1 MCNYQ
6 FDLTGVSVEDIIRKV
21 AMYFELDNG
30 IHSRGKSV
38 LEKRI
43 NILREL
49 YNCEFWL
56 AEQFCVKTFKSLGF
70 GEFLM
75 FLEKHASLLPDEI
88 HKFLTGDICE
98 KSPLEVCMLQH
109 QLFVL
114 VSQALNGC
122 IGEKEIATKQ
132 MISSLLRRQF
142 PLISF
147 KISENGSVS
156 DFLDILGKHK
166 NNVISK
172 GVLFSVTLF
181 EMCDIGDSTAH
192 NGSEL
197 LETMKVRIDISQKG
211 ALESRTSKDAVEA
224 LLRAPLMSDLN
235 TWAHWDLVFA
245 PSLGPLVPWLLN
257 EVNTKE
263 LLCLV
268 TKDGKVLR
276 IDHSATVDS
285 FLEAALQ
292 GSPFQTAVQLLSLFS
307 LVGGEKYVPL
317 SLLKCHARHAF
328 EVILKNSL
336 ESGEVN
342 DNRNSLMQGNTSYT
356 QKTVDEADTHAS
368 SFSSELHKSLCNM
381 NKAVP
386 VVSRFFLDCLGYLPT
401 EFCGFAAD
409 VLLSGMRSV
418 IKDANS
424 AILCECNQR
433 EERVMLHEVGLSL
446 GIVEWID
453 DYHAFC
459 SVDATN
465 FFPFG
470 ASCLEAAGPE
480 KSIGLKNMQD
490 LSSKSSTSK
499 VKLDVTL
506 VADGQNEE
514 HTGVCQSING
524 ALVFDDRISSG
535 RLQRVSE
542 LNEDKNA
549 ALVIESIRQDEFGL
563 DPSLSN
569 TEISMLKKQHARL
582 GRALHCLSQELYSQ
596 DSHFLLEL
604 VRSSSLFLSLRVVV

>member
-1 MCNYQ
+1 
-6 FDLTGVSVEDIIRKV
+6 
-21 AMYFELDNG
+21 MYFELDHE
-30 IHSRGKSV
+30 IHSYGKSL

-43 NILREL
+43 DILRKL
-49 YNCEFWL
+49 YKCEFWL
-56 AEQFCVKTFKSLGF
+56 AEQFCVKTFNSLGY

-75 FLEKHASLLPDEI
+75 FLEKHASVLPDEI
-88 HKFLTGDICE
+88 YQFLTGDICE
-98 KSPLEVCMLQH
+98 KSHLEVCILQH
-109 QLFVL
+109 QLVVL

-122 IGEKEIATKQ
+122 LWEKEKVTKQ
-132 MISSLLRRQF
+132 MISSLLMRQF
-142 PLISF
+142 PLIGF
-147 KISENGSVS
+147 KISENGSLV
-156 DFLDILGKHK
+156 DFLDILGKHT
-166 NNVISK
+166 NNAISK

-181 EMCDIGDSTAH
+181 EMCHVGDSSAH
-192 NGSEL
+192 NEDDL
-197 LETMKVRIDISQKG
+197 LENTNQKAG
-211 ALESRTSKDAVEA
+211 ALESVTSKDAIEV
-224 LLRAPLMSDLN
+224 LLRAPLMLDLN
-235 TWAHWDLVFA
+235 TWAHWDLIFA

-263 LLCLV
+263 LMCLV
-268 TKDGKVLR
+268 TKDGQAIR

-336 ESGEVN
+336 ESREVN
-342 DNRNSLMQGNTSYT
+342 DSRNSLMQGNNLCR
-356 QKTVDEADTHAS
+356 QRMVDEVATS
-368 SFSSELHKSLCNM
+368 NLSSELHKKLCKM

-386 VVSRFFLDCLGYLPT
+386 VVSRFFLDCVGYLPT
-401 EFCGFAAD
+401 EFRGFAAD

-424 AILCECNQR
+424 VILCECNQK

-453 DYHAFC
+453 DYRAFC
-459 SVDATN
+459 STDATDL
-465 FFPFG
+465 FTSG
-470 ASCLEAAGPE
+470 ASCLEAAGTE
-480 KSIGLKNMQD
+480 KSIWSKNMQD
-490 LSSKSSTSK
+490 MLGKSSTSE
-499 VKLDVTL
+499 VKLNVPL
-506 VADGQNEE
+506 VPDERNEE
-514 HTGVCQSING
+514 STEVCQSING
-524 ALVFDDRISSG
+524 VEVFDDRISCG
-535 RLQRVSE
+535 HMQHLSE
-542 LNEDKNA
+542 LNDYKNA
-549 ALVIESIRQDEFGL
+549 SLVIESIRQDEFGL

-604 VRSSSLFLSLRVVV
+604 VRSSSLFLSL

>member
-1 MCNYQ
+1 
-6 FDLTGVSVEDIIRKV
+6 
-21 AMYFELDNG
+21 MYFELDHE
-30 IHSRGKSV
+30 IHSYGKSL

-43 NILREL
+43 NILRKL
-49 YNCEFWL
+49 YKYEFWL
-56 AEQFCVKTFKSLGF
+56 AEQFCVKTFKSLGY
-70 GEFLM
+70 GEFLI

-88 HKFLTGDICE
+88 YKFLTGDICE

-109 QLFVL
+109 QLVVL

-122 IGEKEIATKQ
+122 LWEKEIVTKQ
-132 MISSLLRRQF
+132 MISSLLMRQF

-147 KISENGSVS
+147 KISENGSVE

-166 NNVISK
+166 NNAISK

-181 EMCDIGDSTAH
+181 EMSHVGDSSAH
-192 NGSEL
+192 NENDL
-197 LETMKVRIDISQKG
+197 LENTNQKAG
-211 ALESRTSKDAVEA
+211 ALESVTSKDAIEV
-224 LLRAPLMSDLN
+224 LLRAPLMLDLN
-235 TWAHWDLVFA
+235 TWAHWDLIFA

-268 TKDGKVLR
+268 TKDGKVIR

-285 FLEAALQ
+285 FLEAAFQ

-317 SLLKCHARHAF
+317 SLLKCHAHHAF

-336 ESGEVN
+336 ESREVN
-342 DNRNSLMQGNTSYT
+342 DSRNSLMQENNLCR
-356 QKTVDEADTHAS
+356 QRMVDEVATS
-368 SFSSELHKSLCNM
+368 NLSSELHKTLCKM

-386 VVSRFFLDCLGYLPT
+386 VVSRFFLDCVGYLPT
-401 EFCGFAAD
+401 EFRGFAAD

-424 AILCECNQR
+424 VILCECNQK
-433 EERVMLHEVGLSL
+433 EEHVMLHEVGLSL

-453 DYHAFC
+453 DYRAFC
-459 SVDATN
+459 STDATDL
-465 FFPFG
+465 FTSG

-480 KSIGLKNMQD
+480 KSIWSRNMQD
-490 LSSKSSTSK
+490 VLGKSSTSE
-499 VKLDVTL
+499 VKLNVPL
-506 VADGQNEE
+506 VPDGRNEE
-514 HTGVCQSING
+514 STEVCQSVNG
-524 ALVFDDRISSG
+524 VEVFDDRISCG
-535 RLQRVSE
+535 HMQHLSE
-542 LNEDKNA
+542 LNDYKNA
-549 ALVIESIRQDEFGL
+549 SLVIESIRQDEFGL

-604 VRSSSLFLSLRVVV
+604 VRSSSLFLSL

>member
-6 FDLTGVSVEDIIRKV
+6 FDLIGVSVEDIIRKA
-21 AMYFELDNG
+21 AMYFKLDNG
-30 IHSRGKSV
+30 IHSRDKSV

-56 AEQFCVKTFKSLGF
+56 EEQFWVKTFKSLGF

-75 FLEKHASLLPDEI
+75 ILEKHASLRSDEI

-197 LETMKVRIDISQKG
+197 LETTKVRIDVSQKAR
-211 ALESRTSKDAVEA
+211 ALESLTSKDAIEA

-235 TWAHWDLVFA
+235 TWAHWDLIFA

-268 TKDGKVLR
+268 TKDSKVMR
-276 IDHSATVDS
+276 IDHLATVDS

-336 ESGEVN
+336 ESREVN
-342 DNRNSLMQGNTSYT
+342 DARSSLMQGNSLYR
-356 QKTVDEADTHAS
+356 QKIVDEAATS
-368 SFSSELHKSLCNM
+368 SFSSELHKSLCKM

-424 AILCECNQR
+424 AILCECNKR

-446 GIVEWID
+446 GIVEWIN

-459 SVDATN
+459 SANITD
-465 FFPFG
+465 FFPSG
-470 ASCLEAAGPE
+470 TSCLESAGPE
-480 KSIGLKNMQD
+480 KSNGSKNIQD
-490 LSSKSSTSK
+490 LSGKSSTSK
-499 VKLDVTL
+499 VILNVPRVT
-506 VADGQNEE
+506 DGQNEE
-514 HTGVCQSING
+514 LTGVCQSING
-524 ALVFDDRISSG
+524 VEVFDDRISSG
-535 RLQRVSE
+535 HLQRLSE

-604 VRSSSLFLSLRVVV
+604 VRSSSLSLSLQVVV